1 MKKLTGKYPLIIES
15 HPAEYDGYD
24 FITLI
29 QYNDVSHL
37 TIVDNSDKK
46 FIDCYVL
53 DLCAPTGVKED
64 FVIEVAQHWY
74 DENRDSHPISVEFSK
89 MGATGD
95 VCKIL
100 RTFSIDFVT
109 RVIGPLPHFV
119 MKGTSKVRKRKRKPV
134 PDGVRIVQ
142 KKLPQRF

>member
-1 MKKLTGKYPLIIES
+1 MKTLSGKYPLIVEP
-15 HPAEYDGYD
+15 HPPEYDGYD

-53 DLCAPTGVKED
+53 DLCGPSGIKEE
-64 FVIEVAQHWY
+64 FVIEVVQEWY
-74 DENRDSHPISVEFSK
+74 EKYRDVHPVSIEFSK
-89 MGATGD
+89 LGATAE
-95 VCKIL
+95 VSQIL

-119 MKGTSKVRKRKRKPV
+119 MKGTKKVRKRKRKLV
-134 PDGVRIVQ
+134 PEGIRIVQ
-142 KKLPQRF
+142 KKLPQRL

>member
-1 MKKLTGKYPLIIES
+1 MKKLSGKYPLIIES
-15 HPAEYDGYD
+15 HPVEYDGYD

-29 QYNDVSHL
+29 QYNETSHL

-53 DLCAPTGVKED
+53 DLCGPSGVEEE
-64 FVIEVAQHWY
+64 FVIEIAQNWY
-74 DENRDSHPISVEFSK
+74 DEHRDAYPISIEFSRL
-89 MGATGD
+89 GATGT
-95 VCKIL
+95 VSKIL

-109 RVIGPLPHFV
+109 RVIGPLPQFV
-119 MKGTSKVRKRKRKPV
+119 MKGTKKVRKRKRKPV

-142 KKLPQRF
+142 KKLPQRL